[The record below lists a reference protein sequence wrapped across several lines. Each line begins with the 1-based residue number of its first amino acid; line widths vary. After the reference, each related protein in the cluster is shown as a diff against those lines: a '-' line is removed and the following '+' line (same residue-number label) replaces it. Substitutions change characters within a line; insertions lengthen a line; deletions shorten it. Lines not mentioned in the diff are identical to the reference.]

1 MMSTYKDV
9 VRAHVIARSKEA
21 IRHAEKIGTMAH
33 PNTEYVTFTPG
44 CLWHKHNRQQF
55 DDNPG
60 SDRTT
65 RRKHL
70 RS

>member
-21 IRHAEKIGTMAH
+21 IRHEKIGTMAH
-33 PNTEYVTFTPG
+33 PNTEYITSTPG
-44 CLWHKHNRQQF
+44 YLWHKHSCQQF
-55 DDNPG
+55 DNNSG
-60 SDRTT
+60 SDRTS